1 MMNSGRGTM
10 GSAVGDG
17 RRALSKEVL
26 VGYKRTEM
34 EVFGA
39 KVEGHLKRMGLGA
52 VR

>member
-1 MMNSGRGTM
+1 M

-17 RRALSKEVL
+17 RRALSKEVP

-39 KVEGHLKRMGLGA
+39 TAPSPAYRETTLNSG
-52 VR
+52 